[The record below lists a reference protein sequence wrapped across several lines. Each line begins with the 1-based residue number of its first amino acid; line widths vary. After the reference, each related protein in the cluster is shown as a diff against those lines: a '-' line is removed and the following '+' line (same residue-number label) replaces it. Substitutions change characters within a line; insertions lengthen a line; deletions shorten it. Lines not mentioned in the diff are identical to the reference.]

1 MPLFSSVSRLQK
13 LASPTF
19 QVPLTSTATPFWF
32 ESTGVPSSR
41 MSYVT
46 LAWVAEVTVTFVTL
60 ALAEDAPGKL
70 AEAWIWEAN
79 FSPFWSRLIRLA
91 IGVFGLKNAIQLAV
105 ICATAFPLEAV
116 EGEEL
121 DGAPAGVVLAPGLGV
136 ELELDEPLL
145 PQAAM
150 LMPRAQIT
158 SIISGL
164 EYRVFTQTFS
174 SFRMWLA
181 K

>member
-1 MPLFSSVSRLQK
+1 LPLFSRVSRLQK

-19 QVPLTSTATPFWF
+19 QVPPMSTATPFWF
-32 ESTGVPSSR
+32 DSTGVPSSR

-70 AEAWIWEAN
+70 AEDRIFEAN
-79 FSPFWSRLIRLA
+79 ADPFCSRLIRLA
-91 IGVFGLKNAIQLAV
+91 NGVFGLKNATQLVV
-105 ICATAFPLEAV
+105 ISATAFPLEVAV

-121 DGAPAGVVLAPGLGV
+121 DGAAAGVVLALGLGG
-136 ELELDEPLL
+136 ELDVDAPLL
-145 PQAAM
+145 PHAAM
-150 LMPRAQIT
+150 LVPRAQIT
-158 SIISGL
+158 SMVSGI

-174 SFRMWLA
+174 SFPM
-181 K
+181 